1 MANVGSLRINHSP
14 AQERYEAVLSADSS
28 GAAAESGDYATDGD
42 QVVGYLDYVSEPYQ
56 VVLTHTVIHEQFS
69 GHGYAGQL
77 VRVVLDDIRAEGKQV
92 VPVCSYV
99 QRFISQHPE
108 YADMAVSVPQ

>member
-14 AQERYEAVLSADSS
+14 AQERYEAILKPGSTAGST
-28 GAAAESGDYATDGD
+28 ESGDYVIDD
-42 QVVGYLDYVSEPYQ
+42 EQVVGYLDYVSEPYQ
-56 VVLTHTVIHEQFS
+56 VVLTHTVIHEQYS

-77 VRVVLDDIRAEGKQV
+77 VREVLDDIRDAGKQV

-99 QRFISQHPE
+99 QRFITQHPE
-108 YADMAVSVPQ
+108 YADMAVPVPQ

>member
-1 MANVGSLRINHSP
+1 MANDRSLRIDHSP
-14 AQERYEAVLSADSS
+14 AQERYEAILSVDSS
-28 GAAAESGDYATDGD
+28 GSAAESGDYPTDAD

-77 VRVVLDDIRAEGKQV
+77 VRVVLDDIRATGKQV

-108 YADMAVSVPQ
+108 YADMAVPVPQ